1 VSQRASAVSPGSGGL
16 PIGALHHRDFRL
28 LWMGSVVSNIGT
40 WMHIVAQGWL
50 MYQLTDSPLYL
61 GLVGLM
67 RAIPLLAFPLVGGV
81 VADCVSRLTVLYVT
95 QVAALLL
102 AAGLATATVLG
113 VVQPW
118 HILVFSFLSAAV
130 LAFDNPA
137 RQAMLPDLV
146 GRDELMSA
154 ISLNS
159 WAFNGAILVGPA
171 LAAALLPIVGI
182 GGIFYLNAFSFGAVL
197 IALALLHTKGGVLVT
212 GTTRQNLLEG
222 LRYVATS
229 PTILTLVLM
238 TAVVS
243 LLGRSYGQLMPV
255 FAKDLLGLDA
265 SGMSLLY
272 TVAGLGACIGAL
284 LLILAHNPGHKGQM
298 AVVSGVSCA
307 VALGLFALSR
317 SVLLSMGLLF
327 TIGLALTTFSTLVS
341 TLLQTLS
348 PHELRGR
355 VMSVNTIAW
364 QGLEYVGVLITGAL
378 ATLWGAPIVVLGTAV
393 VIAVVLLSLAM
404 SQQQV
409 LKITDPQVA
418 A

>member
-1 VSQRASAVSPGSGGL
+1 MERASTASPGSSRL
-16 PIGALHHRDFRL
+16 PIGALRHRDFRL
-28 LWMGSVVSNIGT
+28 LWIGSVISNIGT

-67 RAIPLLAFPLVGGV
+67 RAVPLLAFPLVGGV
-81 VADCVSRLTVLYVT
+81 VADRIARLKVLYVT
-95 QVAALLL
+95 QSAALLL
-102 AAGLATATVLG
+102 AAFLATATVMG

-118 HILVFSFLSAAV
+118 HILVFSFLNAAV

-146 GRDELMSA
+146 DRDDLLGA

-159 WAFNGAILVGPA
+159 WAFNGAILFGPA
-171 LAAALLPIVGI
+171 LAALLLPLVGI
-182 GGIFYLNAFSFGAVL
+182 GGVFYLNAASFAAVL
-197 IALALLHTKGGVLVT
+197 IALTLLRTKGGVLVT
-212 GTTRQNLLEG
+212 GSARQNLLDG
-222 LRYVATS
+222 LRYVTTS
-229 PTILTLVLM
+229 PMILTLVLM

-272 TVAGLGACIGAL
+272 TVAGLGACVGAL
-284 LLILAHNPGHKGQM
+284 LLVLAHNPGQKGRLALGS
-298 AVVSGVSCA
+298 AVTCA

-317 SVLLSMGLLF
+317 SLPLSMVLLFIVGF
-327 TIGLALTTFSTLVS
+327 ALIAFSTLVS

-348 PHELRGR
+348 PQELRGR

-378 ATLWGAPIVVLGTAV
+378 ATLWGAPGVLLGAAM
-393 VIAVVLLSLAM
+393 VIAVVLVGLVMRQRQLLTLPEPDR
-404 SQQQV
+404 V
-409 LKITDPQVA
+409 V
-418 A
+418 

>member
-1 VSQRASAVSPGSGGL
+1 MERASAASRGSSGL
-16 PIGALHHRDFRL
+16 PIGALRSRDFRL
-28 LWMGSVVSNIGT
+28 LWVGSLISNIGT

-67 RAIPLLAFPLVGGV
+67 RAVPLLAFPLVGGV
-81 VADCVSRLTVLYVT
+81 VADRVSRLKVLYAT
-95 QVAALLL
+95 QTAALLL

-113 VVQPW
+113 MVQPW
-118 HILVFSFLSAAV
+118 HILVFSFLNAAV

-146 GRDELMSA
+146 DRDDLMSA

-171 LAAALLPIVGI
+171 LAALLLPIVGI
-182 GGIFYLNAFSFGAVL
+182 GGVFYVNALSFAAVL
-197 IALALLHTKGGVLVT
+197 VALALLHTKGGVLVT
-212 GTTRQNLLEG
+212 GSARQNLLEG
-222 LRYVATS
+222 LRYVTSS

-272 TVAGLGACIGAL
+272 TVAGLGACVGAL
-284 LLILAHNPGHKGQM
+284 VLILAHNPSHKGLL
-298 AVVSGVSCA
+298 ALLSGVSCA
-307 VALGLFALSR
+307 VALGLFALSH
-317 SVLLSMGLLF
+317 SLLLSAVLLF
-327 TIGLALTTFSTLVS
+327 VIGFALIAFSTLVG
-341 TLLQTLS
+341 TLLQMLA
-348 PHELRGR
+348 PQELRGR

-378 ATLWGAPIVVLGTAV
+378 ATFWSASIVVLGTAV
-393 VIAVVLLSLAM
+393 VIAVVLLGLAM
-404 SQQQV
+404 RQRQI
-409 LKITDPQVA
+409 LKLSEPDGVV
-418 A
+418 